1 MRLRTRVGLGEA
13 EAIVLAQQIHAHA
26 VVLDD
31 ATTRQVAEQEGCPVV
46 GLLGLLVDG
55 KRRGL
60 LSTVKPL
67 LDAMR
72 ERPVSSSERSSIQRF
87 FDKSVKNLLTSAVD
101 RTFAATSNLGRS
113 EPRTICMKACITGQG
128 GSYMNVYCQCD

>member
-1 MRLRTRVGLGEA
+1 MRLRSRVGLGEA
-13 EAIVLAQQIHAHA
+13 EAIVLAQQIRADA

-31 ATTRQVAEQEGCPVV
+31 ATARHIAEQEGCRVV
-46 GLLGLLVDG
+46 GLLGLLING

-72 ERPVSSSERSSIQRF
+72 ETGF
-87 FDKSVKNLLTSAVD
+87 FVGDDLYTAILRQA
-101 RTFAATSNLGRS
+101 G
-113 EPRTICMKACITGQG
+113 E
-128 GSYMNVYCQCD
+128 GSPY

>member
-72 ERPVSSSERSSIQRF
+72 EAGF
-87 FDKSVKNLLTSAVD
+87 FVGEELYTAILRQVGEES
-101 RTFAATSNLGRS
+101 
-113 EPRTICMKACITGQG
+113 PH
-128 GSYMNVYCQCD
+128 